1 MMYTVKELMEEMNI
15 SKNTAYKLIHT
26 NGFPCVR
33 IGSKYLIDKDGLEKW
48 IKRNTNREIKI

>member
-1 MMYTVKELMEEMNI
+1 MYTVKELIEEMNI

-48 IKRNTNREIKI
+48 IKRNTNREIQI